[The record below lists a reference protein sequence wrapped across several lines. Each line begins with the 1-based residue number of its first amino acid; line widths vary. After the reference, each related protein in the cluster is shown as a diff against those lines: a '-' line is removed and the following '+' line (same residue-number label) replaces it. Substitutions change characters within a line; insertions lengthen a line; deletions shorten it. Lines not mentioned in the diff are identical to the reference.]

1 MGSGKSIKF
10 QREEMELIR
19 LFDTITGAVTLD
31 CVILPDGEDSERVI
45 FMVNRQDLRRAVGKN
60 GINVKKLKERLS
72 KTIEIIA
79 YSDDLNRFIG
89 YLLYP
94 AKITQITEQ
103 PRNDN
108 KKVLIVSVR
117 QEDKG
122 LAIGKN
128 GRNIEKANTLLRRH
142 YPDIESIIV
151 N

>member
-19 LFDTITGAVTLD
+19 LFDAITGAATLD
-31 CVILPDGEDSERVI
+31 CVILPDGEDNERVI
-45 FMVNRQDLRRAVGKN
+45 FMVKRQDLHRAVGKN
-60 GINVKKLKERLS
+60 GVNVKKLKEKLS

-79 YSDDLNRFIG
+79 YSDELNKFVG

-103 PRNDN
+103 KRNDN
-108 KKVLIVSVR
+108 KRVLLVSVR

-128 GRNIEKANTLLRRH
+128 GRNIEKANALLRRH
-142 YPDIESIIV
+142 HNIDMLVI

>member
-1 MGSGKSIKF
+1 MGSKKSIKF

-19 LFDTITGAVTLD
+19 LFDTVTGTVTLD
-31 CVILPDGEDSERVI
+31 CVILPDGEEDERVI

-60 GINVKKLKERLS
+60 GVNVKKLKEKLS

-79 YSDDLNRFIG
+79 YSDELNKFVG

-94 AKITQITEQ
+94 AKITQILEQ
-103 PRNDN
+103 KRNDN
-108 KKVLIVSVR
+108 KRVLLVTVK

-128 GRNIEKANTLLRRH
+128 GRNIEKANALLQRH
-142 YPDIESIIV
+142 HNIDMLVI

>member
-1 MGSGKSIKF
+1 MGSKKSIKF

-19 LFDTITGAVTLD
+19 LFDTVTGTATLD
-31 CVILPDGEDSERVI
+31 CVILPDGEEDERVI
-45 FMVNRQDLRRAVGKN
+45 FMVNRQDLRKAVGKN
-60 GINVKKLKERLS
+60 GVNVKKLKEKLS

-79 YSDDLNRFIG
+79 YSDELNKFVG

-94 AKITQITEQ
+94 AKITQILEQ
-103 PRNDN
+103 KRNDN
-108 KKVLIVSVR
+108 KRVLLVTVK

-128 GRNIEKANTLLRRH
+128 GRNIEKANALLQRH
-142 YPDIESIIV
+142 HNIDMLVI

>member
-1 MGSGKSIKF
+1 MKIGKSIKF

-19 LFDTITGAVTLD
+19 FFDTITGATTLD
-31 CVILPDGEDSERVI
+31 CVILPDGEDNDRVI
-45 FMVNRQDLRRAVGKN
+45 FMVNREELRKAVGKN
-60 GINVKKLKERLS
+60 GINVKKLKEKLS
-72 KTIEIIA
+72 KNIEIIA
-79 YSDDLNRFIG
+79 YSNDLNRFVG

-103 PRNDN
+103 KRNDD
-108 KKVLIVSVR
+108 KKVLLVTVR

-128 GRNIEKANTLLRRH
+128 GRNIDKANTLLRRH
-142 YPDIESIIV
+142 HNIDMLVI

>member
-10 QREEMELIR
+10 HREEMELIR
-19 LFDTITGAVTLD
+19 LFDTITGAATLD
-31 CVILPDGEDSERVI
+31 CITLPDGEDNERVI
-45 FMVNRQDLRRAVGKN
+45 FVVNRQDLRRAVGKN
-60 GINVKKLKERLS
+60 GVNVKKLKEKLS

-79 YSDDLNRFIG
+79 YSDDLNRFVG

-94 AKITQITEQ
+94 AKITQIIEQ
-103 PRNDN
+103 KRND
-108 KKVLIVSVR
+108 KKRVLLVTVR

-128 GRNIEKANTLLRRH
+128 GRNIEKANALLRRH
-142 YPDIESIIV
+142 FNVDMLVV

>member
-1 MGSGKSIKF
+1 MGTGKSIKF

-19 LFDTITGAVTLD
+19 LFDSITGAVTLD
-31 CVILPDGEDSERVI
+31 CVILPDGEDTERVI
-45 FMVNRQDLRRAVGKN
+45 FMVNRQDLGKAVGKN
-60 GINVKKLKERLS
+60 GINVKKLKEKLS

-79 YSDDLNRFIG
+79 YSDDLKRFVG

-94 AKITQITEQ
+94 AKITQIIEQ
-103 PRNDN
+103 KRNDN
-108 KKVLIVSVR
+108 KKVLQVTVR

-128 GRNIEKANTLLRRH
+128 GRNIEKANVLLRRH
-142 YPDIESIIV
+142 HDIDMLVI